1 MKTLIIT
8 TQFNQDNLEPL
19 FDAVRGLAS
28 FSNFTFDEDGDVTF
42 ELHLSELV
50 TQAELNAILRDYQL
64 DELCD
69 STSELF

>member
-28 FSNFTFDEDGDVTF
+28 FSNFVFSEDGDVTF

-50 TQAELNAILRDYQL
+50 TQAELNAILRDFQL

-69 STSELF
+69 FSSELF